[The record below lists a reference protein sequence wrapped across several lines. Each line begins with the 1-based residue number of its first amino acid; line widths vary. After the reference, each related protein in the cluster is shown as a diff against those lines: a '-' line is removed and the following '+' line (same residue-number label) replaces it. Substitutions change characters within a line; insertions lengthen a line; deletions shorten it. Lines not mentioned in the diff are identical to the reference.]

1 MDQLPHDPAILLS
14 YVNTLLRDKY
24 SSLDDLCAS
33 LDIDEEELKQKLS
46 VLSVEYVYEINQ
58 FR

>member
-1 MDQLPHDPAILLS
+1 MDRLPHDPAILLS

-24 SSLDDLCAS
+24 ATLDDLCDS
-33 LDIDEEELKQKLS
+33 LDVDEDELKRKLS
-46 VLSVEYVYEINQ
+46 VLHVEYICEINQ